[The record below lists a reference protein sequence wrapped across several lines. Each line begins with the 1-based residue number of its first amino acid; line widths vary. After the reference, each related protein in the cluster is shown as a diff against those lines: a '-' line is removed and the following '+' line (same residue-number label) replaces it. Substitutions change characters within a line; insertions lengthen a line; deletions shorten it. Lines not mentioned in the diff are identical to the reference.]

1 IYGLLRNDFSIV
13 LGQFIVY
20 FIYIRNLQ
28 LKKTW
33 RNMPLLSRTIAVIL
47 PVFCVLWLAFGKSYN
62 ISTILKNEE
71 IAFGLMIW
79 GSAGQIIFTFRF
91 FYQWIYSEN
100 RNDSLLPVGFWI
112 ISTVGSI
119 MIFTYSIYRTDPVLF
134 ASHSLGLFIYVR
146 NILICYGKEGFFSK
160 LNRIPFLNKL
170 VSKISEKIK

>member
-1 IYGLLRNDFSIV
+1 
-13 LGQFIVY
+13 
-20 FIYIRNLQ
+20 
-28 LKKTW
+28 
-33 RNMPLLSRTIAVIL
+33 MPLLSRTIAVIL